1 MTDVNA
7 SNLGI
12 GVLLVAIG
20 MVLGIYVL
28 PIVDAAISDY
38 ADGADG
44 VLGGAST
51 DDPSDS
57 NVTLLGLA
65 PIVLIFAIILTG
77 VGFLAVEGTKAVRSI
92 KN

>member
-1 MTDVNA
+1 MSNA
-7 SNLGI
+7 STLGI

-28 PIVDAAISDY
+28 PIVDSAITDY

-44 VLGGAST
+44 VAANA
-51 DDPSDS
+51 DDPAES

-65 PIVLIFAIILTG
+65 PITLIFAIILTG
-77 VGFLAVEGTKAVRSI
+77 VGFLAGGARAAFSKA
-92 KN
+92 